1 MSLFYSHLWDF
12 VDSSPA
18 DLQDLAPELDSL
30 PLVRCTVAR
39 PRRRRFGCLVLAA
52 AGKAARVNGDAWR
65 DGLAR
70 RDA

>member
-18 DLQDLAPELDSL
+18 GAPGRRKPADLRDLAPELDSP

-39 PRRRRFGCLVLAA
+39 PGEGGSV
-52 AGKAARVNGDAWR
+52 AWCWLLR
-65 DGLAR
+65 ERLPA
-70 RDA
+70 

>member
-39 PRRRRFGCLVLAA
+39 PGEGGSV
-52 AGKAARVNGDAWR
+52 AWCWLLR
-65 DGLAR
+65 ERLPA
-70 RDA
+70 